1 MIISIFDFLLLGP
14 PFTSVPPSV
23 VPSTV
28 VINEEDKTKTSDC
41 LRRFVSVHWELDPH
55 LYLLASAQWASGQF
69 NPHISWVLQK
79 LGFEHARS
87 TIPKYIQKGL
97 MDPLDLGIASI
108 VELLITVSATKKVRM
123 KDGSPFGEQ
132 SE

>member
-1 MIISIFDFLLLGP
+1 MFDFLHLGP
-14 PFTSVPPSV
+14 PFTSVPSPV
-23 VPSTV
+23 APSTI
-28 VINEEDKTKTSDC
+28 VINEDKTKTSDC

-55 LYLLASAQWASGQF
+55 LFLLASAQWASGQF
-69 NPHISWVLQK
+69 NPHISWVLEK

-123 KDGSPFGEQ
+123 KDGSPIEEQ